1 MYLTSTCALLVFQLD
16 GVVLCSI
23 HATGKKNNDTGE
35 QGAEAGNTAAA
46 AEFENVLNSWN
57 SIGASISPEDGLQF
71 GTDQAIGN
79 PATLRFCEGGNTE
92 AAAATAACENAQNA
106 CNVTDAS
113 ISQEHN
119 FQPGPVGDAFTREM
133 GELPVIY
140 DDGFDVSEY
149 LDLDSM

>member
-1 MYLTSTCALLVFQLD
+1 MLVFQLD

-35 QGAEAGNTAAA
+35 QGQ
-46 AEFENVLNSWN
+46 
-57 SIGASISPEDGLQF
+57 LQ
-71 GTDQAIGN
+71 GQQQLL
-79 PATLRFCEGGNTE
+79 PRFSEGGNTE
-92 AAAATAACENAQNA
+92 AAAATATFENAQNA

-119 FQPGPVGDAFTREM
+119 FQPGPVGEVFTREM

-149 LDLDSM
+149 LDLDSR